1 MTIQLKDK
9 KRRHLS
15 SLRDI
20 VHETSGIKL
29 QEGKE
34 SMIESRLSRRISAL
48 RLDGIDA
55 YLSFLF
61 DRGGLDQELGEIID
75 LLTTNKTDF
84 FREPAHYD
92 YLRTRVLPTHLGG
105 ETFTFWSAASSTGE
119 EAYSAAMLMAEHF
132 HGAPAYTILGSDISQ
147 NVLGRARKGVYYA
160 NQLRDIPA
168 HLAPKYTVSGKNAKG
183 HEVFRISADLRE
195 HVRFS
200 PMNLMLNSYPVY
212 RGFHAVFLRNVLIY
226 FDEAVQRQ
234 VIGRIVNHIRPG
246 GYLFVGHSETMQVRD
261 PRLIQCASA
270 IYRKEQG

>member
-1 MTIQLKDK
+1 MMYDIDLTPDLH
-9 KRRHLS
+9 KRFCDALTRA
-15 SLRDI
+15 
-20 VHETSGIKL
+20 SGI
-29 QEGKE
+29 
-34 SMIESRLSRRISAL
+34 RLGENKRTLVETRL
-48 RLDGIDA
+48 RK
-55 YLSFLF
+55 
-61 DRGGLDQELGEIID
+61 RVQELGMADTAAYMEWVFQRDHLAAEMPVIIN

-147 NVLGRARKGVYYA
+147 NVLSRARKGVYYA

-168 HLAPKYTVSGKNAKG
+168 HLAAKYTVPGKNAKG
-183 HEVFRISADLRE
+183 HEVFRITADLRE
-195 HVRFS
+195 HVRFA
-200 PMNLMLNSYPVY
+200 PMNLMLDSYPVY

>member
-1 MTIQLKDK
+1 MM
-9 KRRHLS
+9 H
-15 SLRDI
+15 DI
-20 VHETSGIKL
+20 DLTPDLHQRFCDALTRASGI
-29 QEGKE
+29 
-34 SMIESRLSRRISAL
+34 RLGENKRTLVETRL
-48 RLDGIDA
+48 RK
-55 YLSFLF
+55 
-61 DRGGLDQELGEIID
+61 RVQELGMADTTAYMGWVFQRDNLAAEMPVIIN

-92 YLRTRVLPTHLGG
+92 YLRTRVLPAHLGG
-105 ETFTFWSAASSTGE
+105 ETFTFWSAASATGE

-147 NVLGRARKGVYYA
+147 NVLSRARKGVYYA

-168 HLAPKYTVSGKNAKG
+168 HLADKYIVRGKNAKG
-183 HEVFRISADLRE
+183 HEVFRITADLRE
-195 HVRFS
+195 HVRFA
-200 PMNLMLNSYPVY
+200 PMNLMLDSYPVY